1 MAYRHIVV
9 ATDLSEDA
17 EFLLGK
23 GARLAAA
30 LKAKLSRSISIFT
43 APVITSIWAWAITTT
58 PFAPFRSG

>member
-30 LKAKLSRSISIFT
+30 LNAQLSRSISTFI
-43 APVITSIWAWAITTT
+43 APVITSIWAWAIITT
-58 PFAPFRSG
+58 PIAPFQSG

>member
-23 GARLAAA
+23 GARLADR
-30 LKAKLSRSISIFT
+30 KS
-43 APVITSIWAWAITTT
+43 VV
-58 PFAPFRSG
+58 

>member
-1 MAYRHIVV
+1 MRNMRQGAPSCLRITELTRRAAIMAYRHIVV

-30 LKAKLSRSISIFT
+30 LKAKLSLIYID
-43 APVITSIWAWAITTT
+43 I
-58 PFAPFRSG
+58 

>member
-23 GARLAAA
+23 GADWPPR
-30 LKAKLSRSISIFT
+30 SRPNF
-43 APVITSIWAWAITTT
+43 P
-58 PFAPFRSG
+58 

>member
-30 LKAKLSRSISIFT
+30 LKAKLSLIYIDIHR
-43 APVITSIWAWAITTT
+43 AGITSIWAWAITTT
-58 PFAPFRSG
+58 PIAPFRSG